1 MPEPQ
6 QLTFFHSLD
15 FPGRT
20 VLYVNEI
27 SAKLGISRQQVVNL
41 MDCGELGYINV
52 ATDPTTRPCRRVP
65 VESYRNFIVR
75 RLDSEERMQFLRDLP
90 VGTRIELIEELK
102 KSLKHQPKKYY
113 EK

>member
-1 MPEPQ
+1 MPENT

-20 VLYVNEI
+20 VLFVNEI
-27 SAKLGISRQQVVNL
+27 SQKLGISRQQVVNL

-52 ATDPTTRPCRRVP
+52 ATDPTTRPCRRIP

-75 RLDSEERMQFLRDLP
+75 RLDSEERLQFLRELP
-90 VGTRIELIEELK
+90 VMTRLELIVELK
-102 KSLKHQPKKYY
+102 KSLKQK
-113 EK
+113 

>member
-1 MPEPQ
+1 MPESN

-20 VLYVNEI
+20 VLFVNEI
-27 SAKLGISRQQVVNL
+27 AQKLGISRQQAVNL
-41 MDCGELGYINV
+41 MDCGELGFINV

-75 RLDSEERMQFLRDLP
+75 RLDSEERLQFLRELP
-90 VGTRIELIEELK
+90 VTTRLELIEELK
-102 KSLKHQPKKYY
+102 NSLKRK
-113 EK
+113 

>member
-1 MPEPQ
+1 MPANIQ

-27 SAKLGISRQQVVNL
+27 GNKLGISRQQVVNL

-52 ATDPTTRPCRRVP
+52 ATDPTTRPCRRIP
-65 VESYRNFIVR
+65 IESYRNFIVR
-75 RLDSEERMQFLRDLP
+75 RLDSDERLQFLRDLP
-90 VGTRIELIEELK
+90 VSTRLELISELQ
-102 KSLKHQPKKYY
+102 KSLKRK
-113 EK
+113 